1 MRKYY
6 EVIDVV
12 IVSNEEEIVILD
24 PGDVV
29 EIEFDDVPNGYPCLI
44 LNGEMYDIA
53 FDDEDEFN
61 EFFREVKN

>member
-1 MRKYY
+1 MRKCY

-12 IVSNEEEIVILD
+12 IVSNEEEIVVLD

-29 EIEFDDVPNGYPCLI
+29 EIEFDDVPNEYPCLI

-53 FDDEDEFN
+53 FDDDEFPM
-61 EFFREVKN
+61 FFKEVKN